1 VPTGLRRALVARDQG
16 CAFPGC
22 DRPPSWCDAHH
33 CVYWSRGGPTALGN
47 LCLLCAHHHD
57 AVHHDGWEIEM
68 IEGLPWFIPPPII
81 DIEQRPRQHTRYQ
94 LRQLL

>member
-1 VPTGLRRALVARDQG
+1 
-16 CAFPGC
+16 
-22 DRPPSWCDAHH
+22 
-33 CVYWSRGGPTALGN
+33 
-47 LCLLCAHHHD
+47 
-57 AVHHDGWEIEM
+57 M